1 MEDIYTIPRRI
12 LITSPRFI
20 SEITQQEIE
29 QLGYSCRKEKDNAV
43 SISGTFKDAM
53 KLNLWLRTAHKVLFH
68 LFSGKA
74 NDLDAFYELLKNF
87 EWENWIQ
94 ADGYI
99 SISSAVHNDSI
110 RDTRLPNLKAKD
122 AIVDRL
128 SEKNGQRPDS
138 GPNTDKTVLF
148 VYWNKSKVSVYVDTS
163 GTPLNKRGYRQQP
176 HKAPLQETLAAALI
190 LKSGWDIHSHFVNPM
205 CGSGTLAIE
214 AFLIGTRTAPG
225 LLRTN
230 FGFQHVLPYQE
241 AIWNELIE
249 EAKSYQKITTDGMI
263 VASDKD
269 PEAIAAAKTNA
280 ERAGASS
287 HILFRVTDFR
297 DSMIPVGKGTVM
309 MNPEYGERLGD
320 SSALEKVYGA
330 IGAFFKRHCNGYSC
344 FVISSSKELISKIK
358 MTPKVTY
365 RFLNASLE
373 VDLVGYDVFDK
384 HEFEASNSS
393 EKPKR
398 KMRSRK
404 KPD

>member
-68 LFSGKA
+68 LFTGEA
-74 NDLDAFYELLKNF
+74 NDQDEFYELLKNF

-94 ADGYI
+94 ADGYL

-128 SEKNGQRPDS
+128 SETNGQRPDS
-138 GPNTDKTVLF
+138 GPDTDKTVLF

-163 GTPLNKRGYRQQP
+163 GTPLNKRGYRHQP

-190 LKSGWDIHSHFVNPM
+190 LKSGWDPNTHFVNPM

-241 AIWNELIE
+241 SVWNDLVE
-249 EAKSYQKITTDGMI
+249 EAKSHQKITTDGMI

-269 PEAIAAAKTNA
+269 PEAIAAAKANA

-344 FVISSSKELISKIK
+344 FVVSSSKELISKIK
-358 MTPKVTY
+358 MTPKETH

-373 VDLVGYDVFDK
+373 VDLVSYDVFDK
-384 HEFEASNSS
+384 HDFDSS
-393 EKPKR
+393 SSSDKPKR

-404 KPD
+404 KPE